1 MRVLFGLVM
10 MQSSHAGDGTI
21 KSMLGVARQ
30 GAAVVNRLGAA
41 STHQAEAAD
50 YKGVIDHR
58 GITTNCQGA
67 TVNHQ
72 GAIADRQDAA
82 VDRQGAIIGRRVP
95 PPTVRVLLIL
105 QR

>member
-58 GITTNCQGA
+58 GITTDRQG
-67 TVNHQ
+67 V
-72 GAIADRQDAA
+72 IADR
-82 VDRQGAIIGRRVP
+82 RVP
-95 PPTVRVLLIL
+95 SSVVGCRRRPSGCC
-105 QR
+105 